1 VETKAN
7 YILIGIFTIAGLLGI
22 VAFFLWFARLELD
35 RQFAYYDIRFGSVS
49 GLSNASDVRF
59 SGLPVGQVVDVRLSP
74 ENDGTITVR
83 VEVAAETP
91 VRTDSIATIESQG
104 VTGVSFVGIGPG
116 TPDATLL
123 TAQGRGDVPVIAAGR
138 STLQSLSEDAP
149 ELVSETLRVIQEV
162 GSLFSGENEGRLD
175 RILANVELASED
187 FAAALDGFS
196 GMAGTVDQFAEQINR
211 FNTTLDSLTQELTV
225 VLASADETLASIG
238 LLADQSTAIV
248 ASGTN
253 TLDAVQGAVGEVE
266 RFIAE
271 DLTATATD
279 VQQTLATLRSDLTM
293 LRTDA
298 SAMMETLGTTG
309 VTATARLQEAE
320 ATLAQVNA
328 LLVSLDEASGSVGAV
343 AVRLDGLIEDQGAPL
358 LTETR
363 AVVAQATEAIQSIN
377 AVTQADLPAIVADI
391 RAAVDNATATID
403 SLGTD
408 LTQAGAGV
416 ADLVTTA
423 QLTLAQVTETFAN
436 ANQTLTAINGAMETG
451 ERTLVAA
458 ESAFGGADQLINED
472 IAGLVGELE
481 TTVQG
486 LNAAVA
492 AVSDDLPQISADLR
506 AAGQAASEAF
516 AQFQQ
521 IVNSSAPGVQEFTT
535 TALPLYSRL
544 AQETRTLIANLDRLT
559 QQIGRDP
566 ARFFLDQDVPEFRR

>member
-1 VETKAN
+1 
-7 YILIGIFTIAGLLGI
+7 
-22 VAFFLWFARLELD
+22 
-35 RQFAYYDIRFGSVS
+35 
-49 GLSNASDVRF
+49 
-59 SGLPVGQVVDVRLSP
+59 
-74 ENDGTITVR
+74 
-83 VEVAAETP
+83 
-91 VRTDSIATIESQG
+91 
-104 VTGVSFVGIGPG
+104 
-116 TPDATLL
+116 
-123 TAQGRGDVPVIAAGR
+123 
-138 STLQSLSEDAP
+138 
-149 ELVSETLRVIQEV
+149 
-162 GSLFSGENEGRLD
+162 
-175 RILANVELASED
+175 
-187 FAAALDGFS
+187 
-196 GMAGTVDQFAEQINR
+196 
-211 FNTTLDSLTQELTV
+211 
-225 VLASADETLASIG
+225 
-238 LLADQSTAIV
+238 
-248 ASGTN
+248 
-253 TLDAVQGAVGEVE
+253 
-266 RFIAE
+266 
-271 DLTATATD
+271 
-279 VQQTLATLRSDLTM
+279 
-293 LRTDA
+293 
-298 SAMMETLGTTG
+298 
-309 VTATARLQEAE
+309 
-320 ATLAQVNA
+320 
-328 LLVSLDEASGSVGAV
+328 
-343 AVRLDGLIEDQGAPL
+343 LIEDQGAPL